1 MKRAR
6 LCDSKV
12 AILVPLS
19 LREYRFFGH
28 KSLLFLF
35 QMSSNIFKNMSHM
48 TVMNFIERLRIF
60 LKLLYIIFRLMFF
73 FSLNGLKNVSA
84 GDERRINSIIINRR

>member
-1 MKRAR
+1 MEFNHLNAP
-6 LCDSKV
+6 S
-12 AILVPLS
+12 VPLS
-19 LREYRFFGH
+19 LREYRFFGY

-60 LKLLYIIFRLMFF
+60 LKLLYIIFRLMLF